1 MNEFANSKI
10 LIVDDEEANTVL
22 LEKLLKG
29 EGYLS
34 LETLHQS
41 SRFFKTFYDFQ
52 PDLVL
57 LDLNMP
63 EVNGFEI
70 LTALREAEKDI
81 FIPVLVL
88 TAQLD
93 KETRHQALNCGAND
107 FLSKPFDLMEVCFR
121 IKNLLEARRLH
132 LQIKEQN
139 RILEEKVLERTA
151 ALETSHEQLLHAEKL
166 TALGKLAASISHEF
180 NNPILGIRNILEQIQ
195 SSMPL
200 KGEMGELVELAIK
213 ESSRVMNLATKLKQF
228 YRPSSGEAVPLDI
241 HDILEDMIVLKKK
254 DFAGKK
260 IKLVK
265 NYGSNLPKI
274 HVVEDQLKQVILN
287 LLQNS
292 EESIETDNGV
302 ITITTSARDNQLE
315 LKVEDNGG
323 GIHPTHLK
331 NIFEPFFTTK
341 SDVKGTGLGLFVSY
355 GIIKRLGGD
364 IQCASEV
371 GKGTVFTMTLPIG
384 RPDPA

>member
-1 MNEFANSKI
+1 
-10 LIVDDEEANTVL
+10 
-22 LEKLLKG
+22 
-29 EGYLS
+29 
-34 LETLHQS
+34 
-41 SRFFKTFYDFQ
+41 
-52 PDLVL
+52 
-57 LDLNMP
+57 
-63 EVNGFEI
+63 
-70 LTALREAEKDI
+70 
-81 FIPVLVL
+81 
-88 TAQLD
+88 
-93 KETRHQALNCGAND
+93 
-107 FLSKPFDLMEVCFR
+107 
-121 IKNLLEARRLH
+121 
-132 LQIKEQN
+132 
-139 RILEEKVLERTA
+139 
-151 ALETSHEQLLHAEKL
+151 
-166 TALGKLAASISHEF
+166 
-180 NNPILGIRNILEQIQ
+180 
-195 SSMPL
+195 MPL